1 MAIRLKDFMNIQTG
15 FFVFIVVVIIVVG
28 MSMSSENNYL
38 NPSGNRNPANQKLMV
53 VDQDSGEISFIQKSL
68 QGVNAQIVADDSVIS
83 DAVAKLRTDLDKWN
97 GDRSGEIQTLQNQMK
112 TILGNNYSGNAS
124 GLTSDLANLTKHDG
138 NDGILGKLRKRVED
152 IDAHYDELAG
162 ITLYHGNR
170 IYIHVRKDDKS
181 YYLIDN
187 GCDNNYGN
195 NDMAAWC
202 EDKAFNQSYIEK
214 VDQGRRAAGSHERK
228 DF

>member
-97 GDRSGEIQTLQNQMK
+97 GDRSAEIQAIQRDYATKITTKAIEDDIKLFKRGNGMGAMRDRLDRTVEKNRGLRIKAGGKTLGHMGCDTKPRLWHHRQAPEWCND
-112 TILGNNYSGNAS
+112 SH
-124 GLTSDLANLTKHDG
+124 SDLT
-138 NDGILGKLRKRVED
+138 
-152 IDAHYDELAG
+152 
-162 ITLYHGNR
+162 
-170 IYIHVRKDDKS
+170 
-181 YYLIDN
+181 
-187 GCDNNYGN
+187 
-195 NDMAAWC
+195 
-202 EDKAFNQSYIEK
+202 IE
-214 VDQGRRAAGSHERK
+214 Q
-228 DF
+228 

>member
-97 GDRSGEIQTLQNQMK
+97 GDRSAEIQAIQRDYATNIRTKAIEDDIKLFKKENGMDV
-112 TILGNNYSGNAS
+112 LR
-124 GLTSDLANLTKHDG
+124 ANLDSKIGHG
-138 NDGILGKLRKRVED
+138 EGIVIGLSKSTYGSSGWDTRGSGYGYRAITGFKQVGRGIEPEGGWRPADINFGHGENGTTMKLFRQNKF
-152 IDAHYDELAG
+152 
-162 ITLYHGNR
+162 
-170 IYIHVRKDDKS
+170 K
-181 YYLIDN
+181 
-187 GCDNNYGN
+187 
-195 NDMAAWC
+195 
-202 EDKAFNQSYIEK
+202 
-214 VDQGRRAAGSHERK
+214 
-228 DF
+228 

>member
-97 GDRSGEIQTLQNQMK
+97 GDRSAEIQAIQRD
-112 TILGNNYSGNAS
+112 YA
-124 GLTSDLANLTKHDG
+124 TKSYVDTE
-138 NDGILGKLRKRVED
+138 LGKKEGNVNWSDVVLRG
-152 IDAHYDELAG
+152 A
-162 ITLYHGNR
+162 
-170 IYIHVRKDDKS
+170 S
-181 YYLIDN
+181 YEIQVTDS
-187 GCDNNYGN
+187 N
-195 NDMAAWC
+195 NDHRVLDVW
-202 EDKAFNQSYIEK
+202 NGNLS
-214 VDQGRRAAGSHERK
+214 AAGGGSGCVNSGGGKHRL
-228 DF
+228 FCLR